1 MLHSSGMLCLSAAIN
16 HSLCM
21 SVPPLHT
28 ISPALRPLPCPLTH
42 PSLVPMCC
50 PCVLH
55 LCLPS
60 QLLPPEV
67 ERVSLP
73 RVLTSIAGL
82 LRSRLHSSRDAAR
95 EVLGQVS
102 LELGPEYL
110 PHVLQ

>member
-1 MLHSSGMLCLSAAIN
+1 MLPLLSITLTL
-16 HSLCM
+16 SL
-21 SVPPLHT
+21 PPLPGCLLLPT
-28 ISPALRPLPCPLTH
+28 CLPAVRAPPTPPLPCP
-42 PSLVPMCC
+42 C
-50 PCVLH
+50 PCPSPCVTVL
-55 LCLPS
+55 

>member
-1 MLHSSGMLCLSAAIN
+1 MLPLLSIILTLSPPSLPACLPA
-16 HSLCM
+16 
-21 SVPPLHT
+21 VPTHP
-28 ISPALRPLPCPLTH
+28 PLPCP
-42 PSLVPMCC
+42 C
-50 PCVLH
+50 PCPCSCVS
-55 LCLPS
+55 LCVP